1 MQWDLPIKPAEITEQ
16 RIIEAILH
24 GNFPVNGTL
33 PPERELA
40 AKLGVTRPTL
50 REALQRLSRDG
61 WIEIHQGKSTR
72 IRDYWNEGN
81 LNVLSSIAKYS
92 KELPDNFV
100 LNLLQIR
107 ELLCP
112 TYTYLAAINK
122 PDEILSFLD
131 NSPTINQ
138 STEDFSIY
146 DFSLHLKLT
155 QCSGNPIFTL
165 ILNGFRELFIENAK
179 IYFKNQKARKNSTQ
193 FYASLRDAIYSKQ
206 YERVTQVAH
215 KTMSDSIDFWKLAN

>member
-1 MQWDLPIKPAEITEQ
+1 MQWDLPSKPAEITEQ

-24 GNFPVNGTL
+24 GNFPINGTL

-40 AKLGVTRPTL
+40 AMLGVTRPTL
-50 REALQRLSRDG
+50 REGLQRLSRDG

-92 KELPDNFV
+92 KELPENFV

-122 PDEILSFLD
+122 PDEIVSFLD
-131 NSPTINQ
+131 KAPSKNQ
-138 STEDFSIY
+138 SMEEFSNF

-165 ILNGFRELFIENAK
+165 ILNGFKELFIENAK
-179 IYFKNQKARKNSTQ
+179 IYFRNLEARENSTQ
-193 FYASLRDAIYSKQ
+193 FYSALREAIYNKQ
-206 YERVTQVAH
+206 YEQVSQIAQE
-215 KTMSDSIDFWKLAN
+215 TMSISIDFWKLAN

>member
-1 MQWDLPIKPAEITEQ
+1 MEWDIPIKPAELTEQ

-24 GNFPVNGTL
+24 GNFPINGSL

-40 AKLGVTRPTL
+40 TKLGVTRPTL

-61 WIEIHQGKSTR
+61 WIEIHQGKPTR
-72 IRDYWNEGN
+72 VCDYWNEGN

-92 KELPDNFV
+92 TDLPENFV

-112 TYTYLAAINK
+112 TYAYLAAKNK
-122 PDEILSFLD
+122 PEEIISFLD
-131 NSPTINQ
+131 NAPESIQ
-138 STEDFSIY
+138 SADEFATY
-146 DFSLHLKLT
+146 DFALHLKLT

-165 ILNGFRELFIENAK
+165 ILNGFKELFIENAK
-179 IYFKNQKARKNSTQ
+179 IYFNNPKARTHSTQ
-193 FYASLRDAIYSKQ
+193 FYSILRDSIESKQ
-206 YERVTQVAH
+206 YELVFQITL
-215 KTMSDSIDFWKLAN
+215 KTMSDSISYWKLSN